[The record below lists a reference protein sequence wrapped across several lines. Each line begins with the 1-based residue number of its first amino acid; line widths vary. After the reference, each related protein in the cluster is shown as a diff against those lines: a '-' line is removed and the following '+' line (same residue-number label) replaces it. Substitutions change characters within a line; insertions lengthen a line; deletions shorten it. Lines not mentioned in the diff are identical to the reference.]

1 MTPGCCASGAIG
13 LGISDSA
20 FLRDF
25 GTWTPIRTRSLRT
38 YQSCSTLQVNLAWAR
53 GSLPPSCLLLVVVY
67 AVQQCQELQD
77 EVGSLAGPLHH
88 HRVAAVL
95 QDVHVA
101 VGDSACQNTGTR
113 NIQDLHGRG

>member
-25 GTWTPIRTRSLRT
+25 GTLTPIHTRSLRT
-38 YQSCSTLQVNLAWAR
+38 YQSCSTLQFSLAWAL
-53 GSLPPSCLLLVVVY
+53 GSLPCSCLLLVVY
-67 AVQQCQELQD
+67 AVQQRQELQD
-77 EVGSLAGPLHH
+77 EVGCLAGPLHH
-88 HRVAAVL
+88 HRVPTVL

-101 VGDSACQNTGTR
+101 VWNSTC
-113 NIQDLHGRG
+113 